1 MSESILRVQLSQTPA
16 IDGGLSHRRSAAP
29 FAVTPH
35 RQFLALLKSQETGQI
50 ISDKRQRR
58 EKLARVDY
66 IFAKLYSFSFSF
78 LIIFHEEEGEEY
90 LSTDHFGTNTNK
102 H

>member
-1 MSESILRVQLSQTPA
+1 MQLSQTRA
-16 IDGGLSHRRSAAP
+16 IDGGLSHRHFAAP
-29 FAVTPH
+29 FAVTRPI

-50 ISDKRQRR
+50 ISLTRQRG

-66 IFAKLYSFSFSF
+66 IFAKFYSFSFSF
-78 LIIFHEEEGEEY
+78 LIIFHKEGEEY
-90 LSTDHFGTNTNK
+90 LSTDDSGANTNK